1 MIGKNQLVIDAKD
14 WVRGIS
20 SSAEMTDGGFSP
32 ETVAV
37 NLITPIGTIH
47 HPASL
52 VDSDTDVR
60 LTGQIIA
67 SCGDMTAVSSS
78 ARIAVSSDGKAYR
91 YNGTKLDAAGVS
103 LTAAQTWETGFTDMV
118 VFAGE
123 TYISSKAS
131 LTRWQNDNT
140 IDAGAS
146 WPYTFPS
153 ASTLYPHPGLIY
165 ENNMYWGDKNLLL
178 IQSTVGDAV
187 SPTTV
192 LTLSS
197 DQIIMALGIDPNT
210 GLMLISTSNVLNM
223 SDTLSATNKLLWY
236 DGNSAKPT
244 KTATVEDMIISFE
257 TVGATVFVFYGNN
270 MGYLNGSGISFLR
283 KLNNVS
289 LSSTELPFKHKVTRI
304 GNTLYV
310 VDGLSILAFGEV
322 GRGNRVFYYT
332 VYNTVNSNKPTAL
345 FDVGN
350 NKLGISFASAKF
362 YTFDTTSVST
372 TGTLALYSLKYNF
385 PRPVFLRS
393 ISIEYSDAV
402 VSNDNNRTIYYKTE
416 DAQSG
421 FLLLFKQ
428 NQTTS
433 TSLKNQTGASI
444 YFQDKIIGFTKNKV
458 MTLQLKYVADTTNTG
473 VKRIIVY
480 YDVAE

>member
-60 LTGQIIA
+60 LTREIIA
-67 SCGDMTAVSSS
+67 SSPDDDSFLGYERKMVTT
-78 ARIAVSSDGKAYR
+78 DGKYYR
-91 YNGTKLDAAGVS
+91 YNGTKIPE
-103 LTAAQTWETGFTDMV
+103 TALRTDGTNTYSSGFTDMIT
-118 VFAGE
+118 FAGE
-123 TYISSKAS
+123 TYITTKEKLVRWDETGATFNAS
-131 LTRWQNDNT
+131 F
-140 IDAGAS
+140 AS
-146 WPYTFPS
+146 FT
-153 ASTLYPHPGLIY
+153 STTYPHPAITY
-165 ENNMYWGDKNLLL
+165 ENNAYYGDGNLLK
-178 IQSTVGDAV
+178 IQSSAGGAL
-187 SPTTV
+187 STV

-197 DQIIMALGIDPNT
+197 DQIIVALGIDPNS
-210 GLMLISTSNVLNM
+210 GLMLISTSDSLNS
-223 SDTLSATNKLLWY
+223 SDTISSINRIHWY
-236 DGNSAKPT
+236 DGNSAKSS
-244 KTATVEDMIISFE
+244 KVAIVDDLVIAFE
-257 TVGATVFVFYGNN
+257 PVGATVFVFYGNN

-289 LSSTELPFKHKVTRI
+289 LSSAELPFKHKVTHI
-304 GNTLYV
+304 GSTLYV

-322 GRGNRVFYYT
+322 GRGNRVFYYA

-345 FDVGN
+345 FNVGN
-350 NKLGISFASAKF
+350 NKLVISFASAKF
-362 YTFDTTSVST
+362 YTCDTTSVST